1 MNSFCYSL
9 YRECSFI
16 LQAWDRRE
24 NTTFNLRIRGGT
36 EEGGRGSDGEKETEA
51 EGGGGREGG
60 KEREGSCQERPV
72 QPNGE
77 LALLGLCCPLVASV
91 SRLGCPHLEPGN
103 AGAGRS
109 LCPSIFD
116 SPMLKGGP
124 SLFLMCFLGK
134 L

>member
-1 MNSFCYSL
+1 MQLHPASMGQKGKHYIQSEDPG
-9 YRECSFI
+9 R
-16 LQAWDRRE
+16 DRGRAGE
-24 NTTFNLRIRGGT
+24 GAT
-36 EEGGRGSDGEKETEA
+36 EKKETEA

-77 LALLGLCCPLVASV
+77 LALLGLCCPLVAFV